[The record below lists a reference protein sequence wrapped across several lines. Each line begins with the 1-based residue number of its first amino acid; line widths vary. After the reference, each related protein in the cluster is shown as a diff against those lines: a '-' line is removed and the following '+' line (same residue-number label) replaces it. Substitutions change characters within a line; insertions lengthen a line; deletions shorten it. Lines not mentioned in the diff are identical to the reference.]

1 MNIKKIE
8 SKKDLEEV
16 FVALNEQIYRY
27 IFVRC
32 GYRKELAEDITQD
45 VFIKVWN
52 KRDLFDQSKSS
63 LKNWIYIVARNTLID
78 FQRTTKNEESINEEE
93 QDLGINNSLENT
105 ESSLMMEVVKNG
117 LVKLSEQ
124 DKEIITLRYIQ
135 DLDIKDISKIIGKN
149 YIATKVMLHRAM
161 GKLKKI
167 VEN

>member
-1 MNIKKIE
+1 
-8 SKKDLEEV
+8 
-16 FVALNEQIYRY
+16 
-27 IFVRC
+27 
-32 GYRKELAEDITQD
+32 
-45 VFIKVWN
+45 
-52 KRDLFDQSKSS
+52 
-63 LKNWIYIVARNTLID
+63 
-78 FQRTTKNEESINEEE
+78 
-93 QDLGINNSLENT
+93 
-105 ESSLMMEVVKNG
+105 MMEVVKNG